1 MEKKMKAVVYVGKD
15 TLEVQNVKAPVAG
28 DGQILLKN
36 HYASICGSD
45 IHILAGKHPRVV
57 PPLIMGHEG
66 SAEVAAIGAS
76 VKTDLKVG
84 DRVVVEPLISCG
96 KCYAC
101 KTGLQ
106 HICHT
111 LGLYGI
117 DKPGLFAEYVAV
129 DPDRVFKLPDSI
141 SLDVA
146 ALIEPIAVALHS
158 VRMSNMKV
166 GDRVCVQGAGPI
178 GILVALMARMAGAS
192 RVLIS
197 DMQEFRLNLA
207 REYGLETIDMNKQNP
222 IDEVKNATN
231 GWGADVVFEVV
242 GISAT
247 SMLSPDLCRV
257 RGNIC
262 AVSHPK
268 EPLMMNML
276 RCNFK
281 EIYITT
287 VRVYEMFDF
296 IRAIEIASS
305 TDVNFSK
312 MLSRP
317 YSLDEASSAFDAAKK
332 GNNVMKV
339 LFKIS

>member
-1 MEKKMKAVVYVGKD
+1 MKAVVYVGKD

-129 DPDRVFKLPDSI
+129 DPDRVFKLSDSI
-141 SLDVA
+141 PLDIA
-146 ALIEPIAVALHS
+146 ALIEPISVAVHS
-158 VRMSNMKV
+158 VRMSNIKV

-192 RVLIS
+192 RVLIT
-197 DMQEFRLNLA
+197 DMQEFRLDLA
-207 REYGLETIDMNKQNP
+207 RQYGLETIDLKTQDP
-222 IDEVKNATN
+222 IEEVKKATN

-305 TDVNFSK
+305 TDVDFSK

-339 LFKIS
+339 LFKI

>member
-1 MEKKMKAVVYVGKD
+1 MKAVVYVGKD
-15 TLEVQNVKAPVAG
+15 TLAVQNVPAPTAG
-28 DGQILLKN
+28 DGQIVLEN

-45 IHILAGKHPRVV
+45 LHILAGKHPRVV
-57 PPLIMGHEG
+57 APLIMGHEG
-66 SAEVAAIGAS
+66 SAEIAAIGPA
-76 VKTDLKVG
+76 VKGDLKVG

-96 KCYAC
+96 QCYAC

-129 DPDRVFKLPDSI
+129 DAGRVFKLPDSI
-141 SLDVA
+141 PPDVA
-146 ALIEPIAVALHS
+146 ALIEPIAVAVHS
-158 VRMSNMKV
+158 VRMSNIKV

-178 GILVALMARMAGAS
+178 GILTALMARMAGAS
-192 RVLIS
+192 RVLIT
-197 DMQEFRLNLA
+197 DKQEFRLKLA
-207 REYGLETIDMNKQNP
+207 SQYGLEPIDLNKQDP
-222 IDEVKNATN
+222 VEEVKKATS

-247 SMLSPDLCRV
+247 SMLSPDLCKV

-281 EIYITT
+281 EIFITT

-296 IRAIEIASS
+296 VRAIEIAASGKV
-305 TDVNFSK
+305 DFARL
-312 MLSRP
+312 LSRP
-317 YSLDEASSAFDAAKK
+317 YALDEAQAAFDTAKK
-332 GNNVMKV
+332 GNTVMKV

>member
-1 MEKKMKAVVYVGKD
+1 MKAIVYVGKD
-15 TLEVQNVKAPVAG
+15 TMEVRDEKIPALG
-28 DGQILLKN
+28 SGQILLKN
-36 HYASICGSD
+36 HYASICGTD
-45 IHILAGKHPRVV
+45 MHILAGKHPRVV

-66 SAEVAAIGAS
+66 SSEVAKIDPS
-76 VKTDLKVG
+76 VKTNLKVG
-84 DRVVVEPLISCG
+84 DKVVVEPLISCG

-129 DPDRVFKLPDSI
+129 DADRVFKVPESMP
-141 SLDVA
+141 LDVA
-146 ALIEPIAVALHS
+146 ALLEPIAVAVHS
-158 VRMSNMKV
+158 VRMSNIKL

-178 GILVALMARMAGAS
+178 GILTALMAKKAGAT
-192 RVLIS
+192 RVMIS

-207 REYGLETIDMNKQNP
+207 KQYGLETIDMNKQN
-222 IDEVKNATN
+222 IVEEVKKATD

-281 EIYITT
+281 EIYVTT

-296 IRAIEIASS
+296 TRAIEIATSS
-305 TDVNFSK
+305 GIDFSK
-312 MLSRP
+312 LLSRP
-317 YSLDEASSAFDAAKK
+317 YSLDEAPAAFDAAKK

-339 LFKIS
+339 VFKI

>member
-1 MEKKMKAVVYVGKD
+1 MK
-15 TLEVQNVKAPVAG
+15 
-28 DGQILLKN
+28 
-36 HYASICGSD
+36 S
-45 IHILAGKHPRVV
+45 
-57 PPLIMGHEG
+57 
-66 SAEVAAIGAS
+66 
-76 VKTDLKVG
+76 
-84 DRVVVEPLISCG
+84 
-96 KCYAC
+96 
-101 KTGLQ
+101 
-106 HICHT
+106 
-111 LGLYGI
+111 
-117 DKPGLFAEYVAV
+117 
-129 DPDRVFKLPDSI
+129 
-141 SLDVA
+141 
-146 ALIEPIAVALHS
+146 
-158 VRMSNMKV
+158 
-166 GDRVCVQGAGPI
+166 
-178 GILVALMARMAGAS
+178 
-192 RVLIS
+192 
-197 DMQEFRLNLA
+197 
-207 REYGLETIDMNKQNP
+207 
-222 IDEVKNATN
+222 KNATN

>member
-1 MEKKMKAVVYVGKD
+1 
-15 TLEVQNVKAPVAG
+15 
-28 DGQILLKN
+28 
-36 HYASICGSD
+36 
-45 IHILAGKHPRVV
+45 
-57 PPLIMGHEG
+57 
-66 SAEVAAIGAS
+66 
-76 VKTDLKVG
+76 
-84 DRVVVEPLISCG
+84 
-96 KCYAC
+96 
-101 KTGLQ
+101 
-106 HICHT
+106 
-111 LGLYGI
+111 
-117 DKPGLFAEYVAV
+117 
-129 DPDRVFKLPDSI
+129 
-141 SLDVA
+141 
-146 ALIEPIAVALHS
+146 
-158 VRMSNMKV
+158 MKV

-178 GILVALMARMAGAS
+178 GILTALMARLAGAS
-192 RVLIS
+192 RVLIT

-207 REYGLETIDMNKQNP
+207 REYGLETIDLKKQDP
-222 IDEVKNATN
+222 IEEVKKATN

-281 EIYITT
+281 EISITT

-305 TDVNFSK
+305 LKIDFSK
-312 MLSRP
+312 LLSRP
-317 YSLDEASSAFDAAKK
+317 YSLDEAHSAFDMAKT
-332 GNNVMKV
+332 GNTVMKV

>member
-1 MEKKMKAVVYVGKD
+1 MKAIIYVGKD
-15 TLEVQNVKAPVAG
+15 KLEVQEVPVPVVG
-28 DGQILLKN
+28 PEQILLKN

-66 SAEVAAIGAS
+66 SAEVAAIGPS
-76 VKTDLKVG
+76 VKTALNVG
-84 DRVVVEPLISCG
+84 DRVVVEPLLSCG
-96 KCYAC
+96 HCYAC

-129 DPDRVFKLPDSI
+129 DAARVFKLPESI

-146 ALIEPIAVALHS
+146 ALIEPIAVAVHS
-158 VRMSNMKV
+158 VRRSNIKV

-178 GILVALMARMAGAS
+178 GILTALMARMAGAS

-197 DMQEFRLNLA
+197 DKQAFRLDLA
-207 REYGLETIDMNKQNP
+207 RQYGLETIDLNTQDP
-222 IDEVKNATN
+222 VEEVKKATG

-247 SMLSPDLCRV
+247 AMLSPDLCRV
-257 RGNIC
+257 RGTIC

-281 EIYITT
+281 ELTITT

-296 IRAIEIASS
+296 TRAIEIAA
-305 TDVNFSK
+305 TKAIDFSK
-312 MLSRP
+312 ILSRP
-317 YSLDEASSAFDAAKK
+317 FSLDEAESAFEAAKS
-332 GNNVMKV
+332 GNTVMKV